1 MQTGLI
7 GSWRTRVLKILMRVL
22 LIFGGAAIV
31 GGAFLAARNEVWN
44 VVAVDAVALALI
56 VGLFLLPDRFF
67 RTKSLFVIATA
78 LALGIFF
85 TVSFGVFAS
94 GPLVLVIVPMLTAV
108 FFGMRPAVGAVV
120 LIGAVNAA
128 IGLFL
133 VSGSLNWELLSIDGP
148 RWAMLSVVSMA
159 LSTVISVAVA
169 LLLEAVEQSSR
180 ESADKERAR
189 AELAEQLQHA
199 QKMEAVGV
207 LAGGVAHDFNN
218 LLTVIAGF
226 TSFAKDEVRDQPEV
240 ASDLDQVLG
249 AVGRAQSLTGQL
261 LAFSRKQPLNPESVD
276 LNHLARES
284 LPMMKQLV
292 GEAYSIELSLC
303 DEPCITTIDSNSMVQ
318 VLMNLLDNAKRA
330 LQAPGPIAVST
341 AAGVS
346 LPHQIFGDEVSDNE
360 TFVSLSIRDHGCGMD
375 EDTMARAFDPFFTR
389 RTQSDGT
396 GLGLSTCWAIV
407 DAADGYIWLDS
418 ELGKGTTV
426 SCFLPHRPDGSVAEK
441 ETGSRTGNATRPSE
455 NSRHLIMVVEDEVAI
470 LRMIGRLLRDAGY
483 RVCEASSG
491 DEALS
496 LMSSE
501 NLKIDV
507 LVTDVMMPGMNGKVL
522 ADEMLEIDESIRVL
536 YVSGYSDN
544 LLTQYGTLQADVNLM
559 RKPFKNE
566 ELLGKVQALICD

>member
-1 MQTGLI
+1 
-7 GSWRTRVLKILMRVL
+7 MRVL
-22 LIFGGAAIV
+22 LFFGGAAIV
-31 GGAFLAARNEVWN
+31 GGATLAARDEVWS

-56 VGLFLLPDRFF
+56 VGLFLLPERFF
-67 RTKSLFVIATA
+67 RAQTLFITVTA
-78 LALGIFF
+78 FLLGVFF
-85 TVSFGVFAS
+85 TASFGVFAS
-94 GPLVLVIVPMLTAV
+94 GPLVLLIVPMLTAV
-108 FFGMRPAVGAVV
+108 FFGMRPALAAVA
-120 LIGAVNAA
+120 LIGVVNAA
-128 IGLFL
+128 IGFSL
-133 VSGSLNWELLSIDGP
+133 VHGSLTWEVLPIDGP
-148 RWAMLSVVSMA
+148 RWVILSTVSLA

-180 ESADKERAR
+180 ESREKEQAR

-226 TSFAKDEVRDQPEV
+226 TSFAKEELSDQPEI
-240 ASDLDQVLG
+240 ASDLDEVLK
-249 AVGRAQSLTGQL
+249 AVGKAQSLTSQL

-276 LNHLARES
+276 LNRLARES

-292 GEAYSIELSLC
+292 GEEHSIELNLS
-303 DEPCITTIDSNSMVQ
+303 DEPCVTTIDSNSLVQ

-341 AAGVS
+341 EVGVS
-346 LPHQIFGDEVSDNE
+346 LPHQIFGDEVNDNE

-396 GLGLSTCWAIV
+396 GLGLSTCWAII

-426 SCFLPHRPDGSVAEK
+426 RCFLPHRPDGSVEEK
-441 ETGSRTGNATRPSE
+441 ETGSRTANATLSSE
-455 NSRHLIMVVEDEVAI
+455 NNRHLIMVVEDEVAI

-483 RVCEASSG
+483 RVCEAGSG

-496 LMSSE
+496 LMSSGS
-501 NLKIDV
+501 LKVDV

-522 ADEMLEIDESIRVL
+522 ADEMRGIDESIQVL

-544 LLTQYGTLQADVNLM
+544 LLTQYGALQADVNLM

-566 ELLGKVQALICD
+566 ELLDKVQALIGR

>member
-67 RTKSLFVIATA
+67 RTKSLVIATA

-108 FFGMRPAVGAVV
+108 LFGMRPAVGAVV

-133 VSGSLNWELLSIDGP
+133 VSGSLNWEVLSIDGP
-148 RWAMLSVVSMA
+148 RWAMLSVVSTA

-240 ASDLDQVLG
+240 ASDLDQVLR

-346 LPHQIFGDEVSDNE
+346 LPHRIFGDEVSDNE

-418 ELGKGTTV
+418 ELGKG
-426 SCFLPHRPDGSVAEK
+426 
-441 ETGSRTGNATRPSE
+441 
-455 NSRHLIMVVEDEVAI
+455 
-470 LRMIGRLLRDAGY
+470 RLL
-483 RVCEASSG
+483 VASCLI
-491 DEALS
+491 DRTDLS
-496 LMSSE
+496 RKKKRGRE
-501 NLKIDV
+501 RE
-507 LVTDVMMPGMNGKVL
+507 TPR
-522 ADEMLEIDESIRVL
+522 AQREQQA
-536 YVSGYSDN
+536 SDH
-544 LLTQYGTLQADVNLM
+544 GC
-559 RKPFKNE
+559 RR
-566 ELLGKVQALICD
+566 